1 MLLLPQDRLVAPWGR
16 SVNAKQRAFTG
27 AVVAVLLVIGVTFA
41 FACSAPDK
49 RVSHLGLAVDAIP
62 AVAVSGAPSSIPF
75 TESER
80 RDKDIETYAT
90 ASTLDPFSAH
100 FHSELAMRYL
110 QRGRERG
117 SQADVA
123 NAEREA
129 RASLLRRTQNNG
141 AAFATLLEVLMEQHR
156 FAEAGHVGRQLVAG
170 NPDEPAYQAML
181 GEVELELGNYDAA
194 TKAFA
199 AVATQRTSLAITTR
213 LARLAEIRGDT
224 ALARTLFYRA
234 AKNAL
239 LESTMPSEQR
249 AWFQLR
255 VGDYELRH
263 GALTRA
269 ESALQLGLRSSQ
281 QDYRLLSAMARLR
294 AAQHDWHG
302 VIEFGDQSIAEVLDP
317 ATVGLVADAYG
328 ALGDTAKSVEYF
340 HAMQIAVPREAGAY
354 HRAWS
359 LYLLDHGL
367 RYADVYKNVR
377 KELQTRHDIYGHDML
392 GWALYKLGR
401 FSDARVEAQRA
412 MAQGTQD
419 AVFFFHAGMIE
430 RALGNSELA
439 TTLLA
444 RALAINPTFDPV
456 HPAVARLVIDSL
468 SKAEGGQTSGR

>member
-1 MLLLPQDRLVAPWGR
+1 MLQPPQDRLVAPWGGT
-16 SVNAKQRAFTG
+16 AKAERCARMG
-27 AVVAVLLVIGVTFA
+27 AVLPVLLAIVITNVL
-41 FACSAPDK
+41 ACSDREA
-49 RVSHLGLAVDAIP
+49 RVSHLALAKDAIP
-62 AVAVSGAPSSIPF
+62 AVAVSGAPSSTPF
-75 TESER
+75 TEAER
-80 RDKDIETYAT
+80 RDKDIETYAS
-90 ASTLDPFSAH
+90 ASALDPYSAH
-100 FHSELAMRYL
+100 FHSQLAMRYL

-129 RASLLRRTQNNG
+129 RASLARRTQNNG

-156 FAEAGHVGRQLVAG
+156 FAEAGNVGRQLVAG

-224 ALARTLFYRA
+224 TLARTLFYLA
-234 AKNAL
+234 AKNAQ
-239 LESTMPSEQR
+239 LEGTMPSEQR

-263 GALTRA
+263 GALLRA
-269 ESALQLGLRSSQ
+269 DSALQRGLQSSP
-281 QDYRLLSAMARLR
+281 QDHRLLSAMARLR
-294 AAQHDWHG
+294 AVQHDWRG
-302 VIEFGDQSIAEVLDP
+302 TIEFGDQAIAQVLDP
-317 ATVGLVADAYG
+317 ATVGLVADAYA
-328 ALGDTAKSVEYF
+328 ALGDTAKSAEYF

-367 RYADVYKNVR
+367 RYADVYGNVR
-377 KELQTRHDIYGHDML
+377 QELHTRHDIYGYDML
-392 GWALYKLGR
+392 GWTLYKLGR
-401 FSDARVEAQRA
+401 FTEARVEMQRA

-419 AVFFFHAGMIE
+419 AQFFFHAGMIE
-430 RALGNSELA
+430 RALGNSAAA
-439 TTLLA
+439 TTLLT
-444 RALAINPTFDPV
+444 RALAVNPSFDPT
-456 HPAVARLVIDSL
+456 HPALARFVLDSL
-468 SKAEGGQTSGR
+468 GREMGGLASGK